1 MHAGDQAIA
10 VEYLEP
16 QVPPS
21 AVFNGN
27 TKFLPDKSP
36 GSDVQKKAFERAVCL
51 RDEAVGDMSSG
62 RFSRPR
68 GAVLLILD
76 QDALEPGSS
85 CASWRSIVSLDTW

>member
-1 MHAGDQAIA
+1 MFFNSAPNLKNTNAGALVQ
-10 VEYLEP
+10 
-16 QVPPS
+16 
-21 AVFNGN
+21 VFNGN
-27 TKFLPDKSP
+27 TRFLPDKSP

-76 QDALEPGSS
+76 QDALEPGLS

>member
-1 MHAGDQAIA
+1 MVPTVHPAAQPASPAVIHVLDREGDRRCT
-10 VEYLEP
+10 
-16 QVPPS
+16 S

-76 QDALEPGSS
+76 QDAL
-85 CASWRSIVSLDTW
+85 